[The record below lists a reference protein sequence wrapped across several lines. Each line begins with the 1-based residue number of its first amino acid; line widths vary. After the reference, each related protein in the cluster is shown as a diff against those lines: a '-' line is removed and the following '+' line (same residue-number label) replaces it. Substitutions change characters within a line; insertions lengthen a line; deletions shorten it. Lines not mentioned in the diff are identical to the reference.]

1 METTIQISPE
11 TLDEIRKKLKK
22 YWGSF
27 NLLSER
33 TGYDSQYI
41 SQVLTGKI
49 KISEKNKIILTSAK
63 SLLDELD
70 KKGKDFEMTLK
81 K

>member
-22 YWGSF
+22 YWVAF

-49 KISEKNKIILTSAK
+49 KISEKNKVILTSAK